1 MTFFTGTAQKTRIVR
16 ILFAAVALG
25 AIYWFGLRTD
35 PRVEALNQALHE
47 TGSPVLRSYPYAF
60 RVVRLDGEAAVMG
73 TPRSPQVPVYRMIGA
88 IYPNLSGRSPDDPD
102 FVAAEK
108 ELAQVQSE
116 ARQIVLDQPGVTG
129 VKWEL
134 DQNWLIAHNIQPN

>member
-1 MTFFTGTAQKTRIVR
+1 MANRR
-16 ILFAAVALG
+16 ILAILSLVLALG

-35 PRVEALNQALHE
+35 PGVAALNRALDSGSQAM
-47 TGSPVLRSYPYAF
+47 RNYPYTF
-60 RVVRLDGEAAVMG
+60 RVVRIEAETAVMA
-73 TPRSPQVPVYRMIGA
+73 TPRSFKVPVYRMIAA
-88 IYPNLSGRSPDDPD
+88 IHPNLAGKAPTDPD

-116 ARQIVLDQPGVTG
+116 ARQIVLDQPGVSA

-134 DQNWLIAHNIQPN
+134 DQNWLLAHNIQFN